1 MMQACVD
8 RVVGA
13 VKLLNGDVYGDF
25 LRDHMVGEEPMAAG
39 LKIKCRLRTVQEKYL
54 IGFLMMMDYFV
65 ARESFNKLVVRSK
78 TLSGAAVVLEV
89 NSTQERKDFFAQTI
103 EDFDVNCLV
112 ADEVGTFVRP
122 IPVMHYVSDK
132 VSYVMRR
139 IREKRFCLVRIPFLP
154 FDVRNTMIAATE
166 LVRRGWSMDD
176 RLFGGASWVVFAWK
190 TTPSEDRPDP
200 KIRTEDHSN
209 AIVQTHDVCAICQEK
224 FKPNETVVN
233 LSCNHNFHV
242 FCNCG
247 TSASLQD
254 QDLFSEAN
262 ASRPGLAAWLATNN
276 ATCPYCRNKT

>member
-1 MMQACVD
+1 MQACVD

-25 LRDHMVGEEPMAAG
+25 LRDHMVGEEPLATG
-39 LKIKCRLRTVQEKYL
+39 LRIKCRLRTVQEKYL

-65 ARESFNKLVVRSK
+65 SRESFDKLVVRSK
-78 TLSGAAVVLEV
+78 TAQGVAVVLEV
-89 NSTQERKDFFAQTI
+89 SSIQDRKDFFAQTI

-154 FDVRNTMIAATE
+154 FDIRNTMIAATT
-166 LVRRGWSMDD
+166 LVHRGWRMDD
-176 RLFGGASWVVFAWK
+176 RLFGSVSWVVFAWN
-190 TTPSEDRPDP
+190 THGEDGGENR
-200 KIRTEDHSN
+200 IRVENHN
-209 AIVQTHDVCAICQEK
+209 IHAHDVCAICQEK
-224 FKPNETVVN
+224 FKPSDAVVN

-247 TSASLQD
+247 SGSSDVACL
-254 QDLFSEAN
+254 DLFSEE
-262 ASRPGLAAWLATNN
+262 SSRRPGLAAWLATNN